1 LRPEG
6 IPETWESIST
16 DDWSGPPT
24 EIEARIKA
32 RSLLGRVTTLADVGN
47 AAVFL
52 ASDLAGATTGTV
64 FNLTSGTVV
73 D

>member
-1 LRPEG
+1 MK
-6 IPETWESIST
+6 S
-16 DDWSGPPT
+16 
-24 EIEARIKA
+24 
-32 RSLLGRVTTLADVGN
+32 RSLLRRVTTLADVGN

-52 ASDLAGATTGTV
+52 ASDRAGATTGTV